1 VRKLTVGDDD
11 VDDTFF
17 LLDEPFDVFK
27 LLLLLLLPSFD
38 VLFVVS
44 VVSSLLL
51 LLLLGET
58 TFHIARSIEK
68 LSGHGVNLTKLY
80 ITASN
85 GKVSE
90 SF

>member
-1 VRKLTVGDDD
+1 VY
-11 VDDTFF
+11 
-17 LLDEPFDVFK
+17 
-27 LLLLLLLPSFD
+27 
-38 VLFVVS
+38 
-44 VVSSLLL
+44 SLLVVVGIVIL
-51 LLLLGET
+51 VEPSMDVVDT

-68 LSGHGVNLTKLY
+68 CSGAGMKFTKLY